1 MTVQEYRYQ
10 SPPNWPA
17 PPDGWTP
24 PDGWRPPADWPAP
37 PEGWRFW
44 VPLAVDVS
52 SAAEP
57 AGRGGTLP
65 APTDAPTQSGRD
77 VPLFGARKRARE
89 LATSIDALSEE
100 NGRLRAELERTG
112 ALGIVRVQEELAAA
126 RQAFAD
132 EQARLEQERA
142 AARDRFGAEIANLT
156 ERRDGLT
163 ARVADLGREVVQLE
177 ETAVLQEVGVYE
189 YHHPLA
195 SADAYKDRLA
205 ELRRRIKAMAAK
217 DGGAIEADTSWT
229 VQGSAAKGRRMVE
242 QTSKLMLRAYNA
254 EAESLV
260 RALKPHRLAASVEK
274 LRKTALQIERLGTV
288 MTIQINDSYE
298 RLRTLELE
306 LVADYLAKVEEEKEA
321 TRAAREALREQRKV
335 EQEMAR
341 AREKL
346 QKEWEHYANAMAAMQ
361 ANGDAE
367 AVARL
372 QAQLA
377 DVERAI
383 EDVDYRAANQRA
395 GYVYVISNI
404 GAFGEHMIKVG
415 MTRRLDPMDR
425 VRELGDA
432 SVPFNFD
439 VHTIFFSEDA
449 VGIEAEVHRRLADR
463 RVNRINLRREYFYAT
478 PHDALEQLRDLAGE
492 VLTFEELPEAIE
504 FRQSVTLRDSSP
516 S

>member
-1 MTVQEYRYQ
+1 
-10 SPPNWPA
+10 
-17 PPDGWTP
+17 
-24 PDGWRPPADWPAP
+24 
-37 PEGWRFW
+37 
-44 VPLAVDVS
+44 
-52 SAAEP
+52 
-57 AGRGGTLP
+57 
-65 APTDAPTQSGRD
+65 
-77 VPLFGARKRARE
+77 
-89 LATSIDALSEE
+89 
-100 NGRLRAELERTG
+100 
-112 ALGIVRVQEELAAA
+112 
-126 RQAFAD
+126 
-132 EQARLEQERA
+132 
-142 AARDRFGAEIANLT
+142 
-156 ERRDGLT
+156 
-163 ARVADLGREVVQLE
+163 
-177 ETAVLQEVGVYE
+177 
-189 YHHPLA
+189 
-195 SADAYKDRLA
+195 
-205 ELRRRIKAMAAK
+205 
-217 DGGAIEADTSWT
+217 
-229 VQGSAAKGRRMVE
+229 
-242 QTSKLMLRAYNA
+242 
-254 EAESLV
+254 
-260 RALKPHRLAASVEK
+260 
-274 LRKTALQIERLGTV
+274 
-288 MTIQINDSYE
+288 
-298 RLRTLELE
+298 
-306 LVADYLAKVEEEKEA
+306 
-321 TRAAREALREQRKV
+321 
-335 EQEMAR
+335 MAR

-395 GYVYVISNI
+395 GYVYVISNV

-504 FRQSVTLRDSSP
+504 FRQSLTLSAGGP
-516 S
+516 K